1 MRVKYESTPIKHLAI
16 QCPECQNWF
25 HSQDICNKTIS
36 YSYELDF
43 MDCLFPKCG
52 CDFKGKAVVEEC
64 CSPTVYKDT
73 LEKKIEWR

>member
-52 CDFKGKAVVEEC
+52 CD
-64 CSPTVYKDT
+64 S
-73 LEKKIEWR
+73 